1 VKSRSKYGKKFK
13 SVLEINVDLYALKY
27 LNTTEIMEILDDT
40 KEAMKLTAHTTEAM
54 IVKIYDTKNKQR
66 KDDKIKKVGSTF

>member
-1 VKSRSKYGKKFK
+1 
-13 SVLEINVDLYALKY
+13 
-27 LNTTEIMEILDDT
+27 MEILDDT

-66 KDDKIKKVGSTF
+66 KDDKIKKVGNTF